1 MIMSKLGKL
10 ETISWWWHALSE
22 VKWKQVN
29 TDVDYYVWCNTWQLV
44 DSQILNLTYSQIRAD
59 IKRLRVSQTGH
70 GKNSPKK
77 SKHLVH

>member
-1 MIMSKLGKL
+1 MSKLGKL

-44 DSQILNLTYSQIRAD
+44 DSQVFRGIGE
-59 IKRLRVSQTGH
+59 IKASVYKLVCGPGMAKTVQ
-70 GKNSPKK
+70 KSPNT
-77 SKHLVH
+77 